1 MVLVHK
7 LFFQWECWF
16 SLLSIQRVIRPYT
29 RVYKEVA
36 LELKWHFNNRLNID
50 GTLNERN
57 TRNVI
62 LSVPVSAAS
71 GVTNVLKNAGK
82 HKRP

>member
-1 MVLVHK
+1 
-7 LFFQWECWF
+7 
-16 SLLSIQRVIRPYT
+16 LL
-29 RVYKEVA
+29 

-50 GTLNERN
+50 GTYYERN

-82 HKRP
+82 LSTKALKLQYQNTNKTQNFSWNLGKLYSVCIYS